1 MKKINILLVD
11 DHALVREGIKN
22 SLQGQEHLDVIGEA
36 RDGKEALALLA
47 QAKPD
52 VVIMDIN
59 MPGMGG
65 VDATRSIKSRYPEIN
80 ILVLTMYNEEAQIR
94 ELLKSGA
101 LGYILK
107 STSMAELVE
116 AIEVV
121 SKGETYFAKE
131 VSSKIMNQLVKG
143 NNRSKLEVSLTNRET
158 QILKMI
164 SEEYTNH
171 EIAQK
176 LFISSRT
183 VDTHRR
189 NLIQK
194 LNAKNTAGLVRYAI
208 KHKISKV

>member
-1 MKKINILLVD
+1 MKKIDILLVD

-22 SLQGQEHLDVIGEA
+22 SLQSQQHLRVVGEA
-36 RDGKEALALLA
+36 KDGSEALQLLSRS
-47 QAKPD
+47 KPD

-65 VDATRSIKSRYPEIN
+65 VEATRTVKAHYPDVN

-107 STSMAELVE
+107 STTMAELVE

-121 SKGETYFAKE
+121 SGGETYFAKE

-143 NNRSKLEVSLTNRET
+143 NHRSKQEVKLTAREME
-158 QILKMI
+158 ILKMI

-171 EIAQK
+171 EIAQQ

-208 KHKISKV
+208 KHNISKV